1 MGAWNKGISC
11 NITSFWFSSSQYK
24 SVALACSPHS
34 KFGGQ
39 HRASANCEQRI
50 GLRRL
55 KTSVTTAGHE
65 KFLSQAAMALT
76 VVIAFIA
83 VLITS
88 VIVVFAL

>member
-1 MGAWNKGISC
+1 
-11 NITSFWFSSSQYK
+11 
-24 SVALACSPHS
+24 
-34 KFGGQ
+34 
-39 HRASANCEQRI
+39 
-50 GLRRL
+50 
-55 KTSVTTAGHE
+55 VTTAGDE

>member
-1 MGAWNKGISC
+1 M
-11 NITSFWFSSSQYK
+11 
-24 SVALACSPHS
+24 
-34 KFGGQ
+34 
-39 HRASANCEQRI
+39 
-50 GLRRL
+50 
-55 KTSVTTAGHE
+55 AGHE